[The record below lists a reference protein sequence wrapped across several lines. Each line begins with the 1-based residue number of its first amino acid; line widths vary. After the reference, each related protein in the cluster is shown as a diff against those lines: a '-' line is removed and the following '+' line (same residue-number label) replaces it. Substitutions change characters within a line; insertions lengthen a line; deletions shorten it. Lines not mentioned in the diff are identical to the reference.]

1 MDTEITLY
9 STPGCIYAQQMRLS
23 LTNLGAQA
31 SLVTDEALSGT
42 VQVEGRSFQN
52 IIELG
57 AALEQLGIK
66 FFPEEERKRERQL
79 KLALGFN
86 QRMVQVFGVMME
98 DNVHRNDA
106 FHLFMESLAIFENEL
121 IRCGRYFGGKAPG
134 FLDIFLFPYIQ
145 RIGVWTPEFLKGE
158 LLRIQAWRR
167 RMKEEELVMTDAH
180 KTTRS
185 GLLKYAKQLRQTPA
199 EERAI
204 KRLNSCGQL
213 VED

>member
-1 MDTEITLY
+1 
-9 STPGCIYAQQMRLS
+9 MRLS

-31 SLVTDEALSGT
+31 TLLADEALSGT

-57 AALEQLGIK
+57 ATLEQLGIK

-106 FHLFMESLAIFENEL
+106 FHLFMESL
-121 IRCGRYFGGKAPG
+121 GKSSFWG
-134 FLDIFLFPYIQ
+134 
-145 RIGVWTPEFLKGE
+145 T
-158 LLRIQAWRR
+158 
-167 RMKEEELVMTDAH
+167 
-180 KTTRS
+180 
-185 GLLKYAKQLRQTPA
+185 
-199 EERAI
+199 
-204 KRLNSCGQL
+204 
-213 VED
+213 